1 MQPLC
6 STQET
11 NSSQEMPNVA
21 KDSNGKIHQTKKTK
35 KHHLR
40 ASNVPLRC
48 SNDVLV
54 NLKRSVI
61 SHCWLRINFISPIIP
76 FIHEITPLKHRGHS
90 HIQIIQQELHLGPNF
105 TRCSVFVSGVGRLS
119 FGFWSVG
126 QTKRVHWALRT
137 SGLSLILGSTPPS
150 STQRLA
156 NIGAASAKINWF

>member
-1 MQPLC
+1 MQLLC
-6 STQET
+6 STQEK
-11 NSSQEMPNVA
+11 NSSQEMPIVA
-21 KDSNGKIHQTKKTK
+21 KDSNGKIHQTKKQK
-35 KHHLR
+35 KQHHLR
-40 ASNVPLRC
+40 ASHVPLRC

-61 SHCWLRINFISPIIP
+61 SHCWLRINFIYIIN
-76 FIHEITPLKHRGHS
+76 EITPLKHRGHS

-105 TRCSVFVSGVGRLS
+105 TRCSVFVFGVGRLS

-137 SGLSLILGSTPPS
+137 SGLSLILGSVPPS